1 MNPQSNELEKLKN
14 RILGQADS
22 DTEQTRVLIQ
32 IMREVGGYEQLINMP
47 ISAIK
52 QVYDFLK
59 WEAKEFEKKMPK
71 AKRKW

>member
-1 MNPQSNELEKLKN
+1 
-14 RILGQADS
+14 
-22 DTEQTRVLIQ
+22 
-32 IMREVGGYEQLINMP
+32 MREVGGYEQLINMP